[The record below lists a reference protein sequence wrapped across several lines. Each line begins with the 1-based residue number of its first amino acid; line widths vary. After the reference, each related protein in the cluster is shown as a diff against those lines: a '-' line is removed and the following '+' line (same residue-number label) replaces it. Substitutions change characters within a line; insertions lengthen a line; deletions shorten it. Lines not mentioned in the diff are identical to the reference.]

1 MNETEMILQHYEW
14 SISRQDLKY
23 GEYENLQ
30 IAVQETT
37 EGYEVEERFQQPL
50 LALLSRMYQEQLSQ
64 ECEEKQ
70 EMPEV
75 LQ

>member
-14 SISRQDLKY
+14 SISRHDLKY

>member
-50 LALLSRMYQEQLSQ
+50 LALLSRMYQEQLSP